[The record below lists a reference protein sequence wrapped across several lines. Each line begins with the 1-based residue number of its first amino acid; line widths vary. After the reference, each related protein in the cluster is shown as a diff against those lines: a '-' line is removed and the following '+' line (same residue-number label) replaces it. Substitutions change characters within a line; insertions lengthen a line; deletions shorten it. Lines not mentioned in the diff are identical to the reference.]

1 MRNFRQERLRVLGI
15 LVLALG
21 GVSVIALAQ
30 EYGGELFERIG
41 ASGFIPLAD
50 WIEVAI
56 DWVAITFMSFF
67 DTIALI
73 LNSVYKWMLTFL
85 MLIPV
90 WYVKIGGAIVPFPLL
105 SVLIMPLL
113 WWLGQSIW
121 TGVFGTVALWLVA
134 SFGLWEE
141 TLMTVSLTLTS
152 ALIALLIGIPLGIW
166 SGRSDRVELITRPL
180 LDFMQTLPVFV
191 WLIPAVLLFGLGA
204 APGAVA
210 TIIFAVAPA
219 VRLTSLGIRE
229 VPHEL
234 IEAGKAFGCTSSQL
248 LWKVQLPV
256 ARPTIMAGV
265 NQTIMLAL
273 SMVVVAALIGA
284 GGLGGEVVRGIQRM
298 LVGKGF
304 VAGLGVV
311 FIAIIFDRATRNIGQ
326 KRKQKTKQKT

>member
-1 MRNFRQERLRVLGI
+1 MSIRLRLILTI
-15 LVLALG
+15 LVAVLCGASLI
-21 GVSVIALAQ
+21 VSAT
-30 EYGGELFERIG
+30 EYGSELFERIG

-56 DWVAITFMSFF
+56 DWIAITFMGFF
-67 DTIALI
+67 DAIALV
-73 LNSVYKWMLTFL
+73 LNSINGGILTFL
-85 MLIPV
+85 ELFPV
-90 WYVKIGGAIVPFPLL
+90 FYANIGGAIVPFPLL
-105 SVLIMPLL
+105 AGLVLPPL
-113 WWLGQSIW
+113 WWLGRSVW
-121 TGVFGTVALWLVA
+121 TGVFGLVAMWLVA

-141 TLMTVSLTLTS
+141 TLMTISLTLTS
-152 ALIALLIGIPLGIW
+152 ALIALVIGIPLGIW
-166 SGRSDRVELITRPL
+166 AGRSDRMETMTRPV

-191 WLIPAVLLFGLGA
+191 WLIPTVILFGLGA

-210 TIIFAVAPA
+210 TIIFAVPPA

-234 IEAGKAFGCTSSQL
+234 VEAGEAFGCTSIQL

-256 ARPTIMAGV
+256 ARPSIMAGV

-284 GGLGGEVVRGIQRM
+284 GGLGGEVLRGIQRM

-304 VAGLGVV
+304 VAGISVV
-311 FIAIIFDRATRNIGQ
+311 FVAIIFDRATRNIGRG
-326 KRKQKTKQKT
+326 KIG